1 MLMALLN
8 IIVGHNPGEYFKGH
22 NPGEYFKGHN
32 PGVYFK
38 GHNPDEYL
46 KFGALYSF
54 RLPAISE
61 LIMTNIRASC

>member
-38 GHNPDEYL
+38 GHNPDEYF
-46 KFGALYSF
+46 KVWSF
-54 RLPAISE
+54 VQLPFTSHI
-61 LIMTNIRASC
+61 

>member
-32 PGVYFK
+32 PDEYFK
-38 GHNPDEYL
+38 VW
-46 KFGALYSF
+46 SF
-54 RLPAISE
+54 VQLPFTSHI
-61 LIMTNIRASC
+61 